1 MDDDDLSLDQTIEV
15 IAKILAEGYL
25 RYQRKQREQPAETPP
40 APVEPA
46 PRRRKPAPE
55 KVKRVRLTNPTGV
68 VSDAPVQP
76 QARPKPPV
84 EVPDS
89 VHAEV
94 AARISKLPTMTVKQ
108 LRAEYMSV
116 FGHAPPN
123 ANKQNL
129 YRRIAWEI
137 QAQAYGQRL
146 SDEAR
151 QYAMKLAEETEL
163 YRRVQDG
170 LKKRQAGEQSESAP
184 TVPDEAPPQKPRAR
198 ARDPRLPP
206 PGSFIILKHG
216 PTLIKVKVLEAGFIY
231 DGTEYSTLS
240 AVARAITGKHW
251 NGFLFFGL
259 GNKPEAST

>member
-1 MDDDDLSLDQTIEV
+1 MDDDDLSFDETINV
-15 IAKILAEGYL
+15 IAEILAKGYL

-40 APVEPA
+40 APPEPA

-55 KVKRVRLTNPTGV
+55 KVKRVRLTDPTGV

-76 QARPKPPV
+76 QVRPTRV

-163 YRRVQDG
+163 YRRVQEG
-170 LKKRQAGEQSESAP
+170 LKKRQASEQRESPPA
-184 TVPDEAPPQKPRAR
+184 VPDEAPTPKPRAR
-198 ARDPRLPP
+198 GRDPRLPP

-216 PTLIKVKVLEAGFIY
+216 ANLIKVKVLEDGFIY
-231 DGTEYSTLS
+231 DGKAYSTLS

-259 GNKPEAST
+259 GKPKP